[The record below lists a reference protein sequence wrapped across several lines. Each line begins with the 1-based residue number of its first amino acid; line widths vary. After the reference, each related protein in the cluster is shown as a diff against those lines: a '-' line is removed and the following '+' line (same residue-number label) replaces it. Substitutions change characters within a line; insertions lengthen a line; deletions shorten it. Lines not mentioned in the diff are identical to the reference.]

1 MFSASPRCGPRVLYK
16 CAMYSLGWSVLISTL
31 HKFDPAEFLDTP
43 FLKGV
48 GEMRVSVLRVVT
60 ARRAPALARWISSA
74 NKTGGIHHDHR
85 FMMDEG

>member
-43 FLKGV
+43 L
-48 GEMRVSVLRVVT
+48 VL
-60 ARRAPALARWISSA
+60 AA
-74 NKTGGIHHDHR
+74 
-85 FMMDEG
+85 EGLPLDVEFA